1 MAKALFI
8 DITDNRLNA
17 YIFDVRQGRYE
28 LKDSKDYPM
37 AEKYDFVPDMMP
49 GGIED
54 AFVSLPVSMLNF
66 RVLEL
71 PFSGRERIR
80 EVLPFELEGMM
91 LGGTD
96 KALIDGIVV
105 GKTDSKY
112 KVLAVYIEKGI
123 IRDLLGKL
131 NSCGVDPAFITS
143 LELGKIVKDFSPG
156 NLLLLPSM
164 DDKERIALAQEEM
177 RYPSVN
183 LRREEFAYTRDVE
196 KTRKSLRST
205 AVLAIFVCIAVSANL
220 LFQIVTTK
228 NETAALKREMFKSY
242 QELFPQDKN
251 IMNVL
256 YQLKS
261 HMKELS
267 GKEDLFIGADP
278 LNLLWKLAQTDR
290 VSAVFY
296 EITTDKGMLVLKG
309 EAQSLGDIQKIKDNL
324 GTLFDD
330 VNIADSKS
338 SAQGKMLFTIT
349 AKEKRA

>member
-8 DITDNRLNA
+8 DIADNRLNI
-17 YIFDVRQGRYE
+17 YVVDGRQGRYE
-28 LKDSKDYPM
+28 LKESKDYPL
-37 AEKYDFVPDMMP
+37 AEKYDFAPDMMP

-54 AFVSLPVSMLNF
+54 AFLSLPVSMLNF

-80 EVLPFELEGMM
+80 EVLPFELEGMI
-91 LGGTD
+91 LGGTE
-96 KALIDGIVV
+96 KALMDGIVI
-105 GKTDSKY
+105 GKTENKY
-112 KVLAVYIEKGI
+112 QVLAVYIEKGI
-123 IRDLLGKL
+123 IRDILGKL

-143 LELGKIVKDFSPG
+143 LELGKIVKEFSPEK
-156 NLLLLPSM
+156 LLSFPSI
-164 DDKERIALAQEEM
+164 DANERIELAREEM

-183 LRREEFAYTRDVE
+183 LRRGDFAYTKDAE
-196 KTRKSLRST
+196 KTRKSLRT
-205 AVLAIFVCIAVSANL
+205 TVVLAIFVCIAVSANL

-228 NETAALKREMFKSY
+228 NEAVALKRDMVKSY
-242 QELFPQDKN
+242 RELFPQDKN
-251 IMNVL
+251 IMNAL

-267 GKEDLFIGADP
+267 GREDLFIGEDP
-278 LNLLWKLAQTDR
+278 LNLLWKLAQADR
-290 VSAVFY
+290 ASAVFH
-296 EITTDKGMLVLKG
+296 EITTDKGTLVLKG
-309 EAQSLGDIQKIKDNL
+309 EARSLGDIQKIKDNF

-338 SAQGKMLFTIT
+338 SAQGRMLFTIT

>member
-8 DITDNRLNA
+8 DITDNRLNT
-17 YIFDVRQGRYE
+17 YVFDVRQGRYE
-28 LKDSKDYPM
+28 LKDRRDYPLP
-37 AEKYDFVPDMMP
+37 EKYDFVPDTMP

-54 AFVSLPVSMLNF
+54 ACLSLPVSMLNF

-71 PFSGRERIR
+71 PFSDRERIR
-80 EVLPFELEGMM
+80 EVLPFELEGMI

-96 KALIDGIVV
+96 KVLLDGIVV
-105 GKTDSKY
+105 GKTDGKY
-112 KVLAVYIEKGI
+112 QVLAVYIEKGI
-123 IRDLLGKL
+123 IKDILGKL
-131 NSCGVDPAFITS
+131 NSRGVDPAFITA
-143 LELGKIVKDFSPG
+143 LELGKIVKEFSPG
-156 NLLLLPSM
+156 RLLSLPSM
-164 DDKERIALAQEEM
+164 DDNERIELAREEM

-196 KTRKSLRST
+196 KTRRSLRT
-205 AVLAIFVCIAVSANL
+205 TWVFAILVCIAVSANL

-228 NETAALKREMFKSY
+228 NEVAALKREMLKSY
-242 QELFPQDKN
+242 QDLFPQEKN

-278 LNLLWKLAQTDR
+278 LNLLWKLAQTDKL
-290 VSAVFY
+290 SAVFY
-296 EITTDKGMLVLKG
+296 EITTDKGNIILKG
-309 EAQSLGDIQKIKDNL
+309 EAQSLSNIQKIKDNL
-324 GTLFDD
+324 GTLFDE

-338 SAQGKMLFTIT
+338 SAQGKMLFTIA